1 VLYPLS
7 YGGSGRGKGYQR
19 RVPCP
24 KPKTPSA
31 ADASVRHVTDKTTR
45 VLVVDDSD
53 TIRSLISLNLELEG
67 FEVVQAGDGQEC
79 LDMVSAVQPDVIT
92 LDVAMPR
99 LDGFGAAARLRSSPD
114 TSHIPIVMVTARAQ
128 GSDLERGAEL
138 GVAAY
143 VTKPFEPTDL
153 VDVVRSVATGR
164 TPPHPR

>member
-1 VLYPLS
+1 V
-7 YGGSGRGKGYQR
+7 
-19 RVPCP
+19 
-24 KPKTPSA
+24 A
-31 ADASVRHVTDKTTR
+31 DKTRR

-53 TIRSLISLNLELEG
+53 TIRSLITLNLELEG
-67 FEVVQAGDGQEC
+67 FEVIQASDGQEC
-79 LDMVSAVQPDVIT
+79 LDLVSAVQPDVIT

-114 TSHIPIVMVTARAQ
+114 TAHIPIVMVTARAQ

-153 VDVVRSVATGR
+153 VAVVRSVAAGR
-164 TPPHPR
+164 TPPRPR